1 MEMNEQAI
9 LLMARQRI
17 EEALR
22 EAELSRALAL
32 RHAPRRSLRVRLGS
46 GLVWIGQ
53 RILGPSL
60 AECRLH
66 HSRHVDPA

>member
-1 MEMNEQAI
+1 MEMNEQAM

-17 EEALR
+17 QEALR

-32 RHAPRRSLRVRLGS
+32 HAPRRSLRVRLGS
-46 GLVWIGQ
+46 GLVRIGQ
-53 RILGPSL
+53 WMLGPSL

-66 HSRHVDPA
+66 RSRHVDLA